1 LSRLVLDASVTLAW
15 AFEDQTTRYSE
26 GVLERLAAGE
36 AVVPAVWP
44 LEVANAL
51 VSAERRGKLTRAKTT
66 GFLLAFQ
73 GLAIVIDADGPSRAF
88 TEVLSLAREHRLSA
102 YDASYLDL
110 ALRAGVPLATLDQDL
125 RKAAEALGVN
135 ILKVE

>member
-1 LSRLVLDASVTLAW
+1 MSRLVLDASVALAW

-36 AVVPAVWP
+36 ALVPAVWP

-51 VSAERRGKLTRAKTT
+51 VSAERRGKLARAKTT
-66 GFLLAFQ
+66 GFLVALQ

-88 TEVLSLAREHRLSA
+88 TDVLPLAREHGLSI

-110 ALRAGVPLATLDQDL
+110 AIRTGVPLATLDKDL
-125 RKAAEALGVN
+125 RKAAAALGVN
-135 ILKVE
+135 ILQVE